1 MASRHHAALR
11 RVIDAYV
18 QGDLEPLMLAAADD
32 VVWNSNVPPS
42 HFHFGGQFHGRIGL
56 KEALSLI
63 AREFSLVRYDVREMT
78 GDGDVVWALSD
89 VILSEHR
96 TGRRACVKLANRW
109 HFRDD
114 KIVSCTE
121 FFDGVGL
128 LIALGR
134 VDAKP
139 AA

>member
-1 MASRHHAALR
+1 M
-11 RVIDAYV
+11 
-18 QGDLEPLMLAAADD
+18 QGDLEPLMIAAADD

-42 HFHFGGQFHGRIGL
+42 HFRFGGQFHGRIGL

-78 GDGDVVWALSD
+78 GDDDVVWALSD
-89 VILSEHR
+89 VIISER
-96 TGRRACVKLANRW
+96 TTGCRASVRLANRW
-109 HFRDD
+109 QFRDG

-121 FFDGVGL
+121 FFDSIGV

-134 VDAKP
+134 IEAKP